1 MLIKNKMEKIESCL
15 YIVATP
21 IGNLEELSPRAQYI
35 LSNVDLIAC
44 EDTRVTIKLLSHFN
58 ISKPL
63 VSCHKFNESTASLKL
78 VEEIKEGKSI
88 AMVSDAGYPGV
99 SDPGGILIKTAI
111 ENDINIHVISGP
123 SAGIN
128 ALIGSGLPSDHFYF
142 HGFLQ
147 MKNRD
152 RKIELTSLALR
163 EETIILYEAPHHF
176 LDTME
181 DLMTYFGKDRK
192 CCIARELTKLHE
204 EFYRGT
210 LLDAYNYYQNGIK
223 GEIVIVID
231 KKEKEIATEEI
242 SPELLIKEIDLV
254 IENGSSC
261 KDAIKIIA
269 DKYNLQK
276 NEVYRIYHN

>member
-1 MLIKNKMEKIESCL
+1 MEKIENCL

-21 IGNLEELSPRAQYI
+21 IGNLEELSPRAKYI

-63 VSCHKFNESTASLKL
+63 VSCHKFNENSASIKL
-78 VEEIKEGKSI
+78 IEEIKEGKSI

-99 SDPGGILIKTAI
+99 SDPGGILIQEAI
-111 ENDINIHVISGP
+111 ENNVLVRVISGP

-147 MKNRD
+147 TKNKD
-152 RKIELTSLALR
+152 RKIELTSLSER
-163 EETIILYEAPHHF
+163 EETVILYEAPHHF
-176 LDTME
+176 LSTME
-181 DLMTYFGKDRK
+181 DLMDYFGKDRK
-192 CCIARELTKLHE
+192 CCVARELTKLHE

-210 LLDAYNYYQNGIK
+210 LLEAYNHFKNGIK
-223 GEIVIVID
+223 GEIVIVLD

-242 SPELLIKEIDLV
+242 SSDFLIQEINNMM
-254 IENGSSC
+254 ESGASC
-261 KDAIKIIA
+261 KDAIKLVA
-269 DKYNLQK
+269 NKYNLQK